1 MKGHNDTI
9 AAIVTPPGKGG
20 VGIVRASGADVEKI
34 ACAILGELP
43 PARRAHF
50 TEFKRID
57 GSVIDHG
64 LAIYFVAPNSFTGEN
79 VLELQGHGGPVVC
92 QQVLNAVCASG
103 ARLAQPGEFTER
115 AFHHGKLDLA
125 QAEAV
130 ADLIEASSEQAA
142 TSAMQSLQGAFSEE
156 VNLLR
161 RQLIELQMFVEAAI
175 DFPDEDIEFIQS
187 NQVVERLTHIQQQC
201 QKTVYAA
208 QQGVILRDGMTV
220 VIAGRPNA
228 GKSSLLNALSGRN
241 SAIVTDIAGTTRD
254 VLREYIEIDGM
265 PLHVVDTA
273 GLRETTDKVEQEG
286 VKRARAELEKADV
299 VLLIVDASDSNPDKI
314 DELCSETMSLLSK
327 RVPVLWVMNKMD
339 LVPEPKSMQED
350 TLMISAKT
358 GAGLV
363 MLRDRLKEVAGYRA
377 GEGRFMARAR
387 HLQALTEAERA
398 IDEGLEQLRLHQ
410 ASELLAE
417 DIRMAHQAL
426 GKITGEFSNDDL
438 LGEIFSSFCI
448 GK

>member
-1 MKGHNDTI
+1 M
-9 AAIVTPPGKGG
+9 
-20 VGIVRASGADVEKI
+20 
-34 ACAILGELP
+34 
-43 PARRAHF
+43 
-50 TEFKRID
+50 
-57 GSVIDHG
+57 
-64 LAIYFVAPNSFTGEN
+64 
-79 VLELQGHGGPVVC
+79 
-92 QQVLNAVCASG
+92 
-103 ARLAQPGEFTER
+103 
-115 AFHHGKLDLA
+115 
-125 QAEAV
+125 
-130 ADLIEASSEQAA
+130 
-142 TSAMQSLQGAFSEE
+142 
-156 VNLLR
+156 
-161 RQLIELQMFVEAAI
+161 
-175 DFPDEDIEFIQS
+175 
-187 NQVVERLTHIQQQC
+187 
-201 QKTVYAA
+201 
-208 QQGVILRDGMTV
+208 
-220 VIAGRPNA
+220 
-228 GKSSLLNALSGRN
+228 
-241 SAIVTDIAGTTRD
+241 
-254 VLREYIEIDGM
+254 
-265 PLHVVDTA
+265 VDTA

-327 RVPVLWVMNKMD
+327 RVPVLWVMNKID

>member
-20 VGIVRASGADVEKI
+20 VGIIRASGADVEQI

-50 TEFKRID
+50 TEFMRAD
-57 GSVIDHG
+57 GTVIDHG
-64 LAIYFVAPNSFTGEN
+64 LAIYFIAPNSFTGEN

-92 QQVLNAVCASG
+92 QQVLNAVCAAG

-142 TSAMQSLQGAFSEE
+142 TSAMQSLQGAFSDE

-201 QKTVYAA
+201 QKTVAAA

-228 GKSSLLNALSGRN
+228 GKSSLLNALSGRD

-286 VKRARAELEKADV
+286 VKRARAELEQADV
-299 VLLIVDASDSNPDKI
+299 ILLIVDASDTNPDKI

-327 RVPVLWVMNKMD
+327 RVPVLWVMNKID
-339 LVPEPKSMQED
+339 LVPEPRSTKED

-358 GAGLV
+358 GDGLV
-363 MLRDRLKEVAGYRA
+363 MLRDRLKQVAGYRA

-387 HLQALTEAERA
+387 HLQALTEAEQA

>member
-1 MKGHNDTI
+1 
-9 AAIVTPPGKGG
+9 
-20 VGIVRASGADVEKI
+20 
-34 ACAILGELP
+34 
-43 PARRAHF
+43 
-50 TEFKRID
+50 
-57 GSVIDHG
+57 
-64 LAIYFVAPNSFTGEN
+64 
-79 VLELQGHGGPVVC
+79 
-92 QQVLNAVCASG
+92 
-103 ARLAQPGEFTER
+103 
-115 AFHHGKLDLA
+115 
-125 QAEAV
+125 
-130 ADLIEASSEQAA
+130 
-142 TSAMQSLQGAFSEE
+142 
-156 VNLLR
+156 
-161 RQLIELQMFVEAAI
+161 
-175 DFPDEDIEFIQS
+175 
-187 NQVVERLTHIQQQC
+187 
-201 QKTVYAA
+201 
-208 QQGVILRDGMTV
+208 MTV

-327 RVPVLWVMNKMD
+327 RVPVLWVMNKID

-377 GEGRFMARAR
+377 GEGWR
-387 HLQALTEAERA
+387 
-398 IDEGLEQLRLHQ
+398 
-410 ASELLAE
+410 SP
-417 DIRMAHQAL
+417 
-426 GKITGEFSNDDL
+426 
-438 LGEIFSSFCI
+438 SSA
-448 GK
+448 GTD